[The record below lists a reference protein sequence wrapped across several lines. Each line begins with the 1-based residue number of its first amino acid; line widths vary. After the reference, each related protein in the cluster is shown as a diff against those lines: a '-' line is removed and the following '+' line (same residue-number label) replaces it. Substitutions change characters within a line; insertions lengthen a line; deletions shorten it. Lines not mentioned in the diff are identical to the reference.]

1 MVFWNIV
8 YQFAHDIK
16 YHIIKDSIRYFIY
29 LAMSTRPR
37 CASQVCKLSGL
48 THDNAICKWVTRRRL
63 TSWHLYQCGWK
74 WIPSFKQI
82 KNLSTFYFCFLIF
95 KRAPLF
101 TKFTKVQF
109 IYKTHFWNHALKT
122 RFLFSRS
129 GFLSV
134 VSRSVVSK
142 VCFVHR

>member
-1 MVFWNIV
+1 MTYFHSEDIGWQNCGIFVVHLIFTQFFKKMVFWTIV

-16 YHIIKDSIRYFIY
+16 YHIIKDSICYFIY
-29 LAMSTRPR
+29 LAMSTPPR

-101 TKFTKVQF
+101 IHK
-109 IYKTHFWNHALKT
+109 IYWVFKQRVPIFET
-122 RFLFSRS
+122 
-129 GFLSV
+129 
-134 VSRSVVSK
+134 
-142 VCFVHR
+142 